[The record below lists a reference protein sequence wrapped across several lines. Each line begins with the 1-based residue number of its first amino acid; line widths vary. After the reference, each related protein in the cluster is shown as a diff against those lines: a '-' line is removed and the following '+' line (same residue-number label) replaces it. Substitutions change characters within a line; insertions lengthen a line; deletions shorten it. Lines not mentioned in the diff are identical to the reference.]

1 MEDEIKNPPAEESVD
16 YTRLREVVKKY
27 EDKLRFVRERI
38 DRERQDD
45 LDAKYD
51 DREGSEF

>member
-1 MEDEIKNPPAEESVD
+1 MEDEVKNPPAEASVD
-16 YTRLREVVKKY
+16 YTRLREVYKKY

-38 DRERQDD
+38 ERVHQED

-51 DREGSEF
+51 DREGSES